1 MTDFLKNGMV
11 CHGKLVRAL
20 VAGMLDANYVASSW
34 LEGYEGVPFGR
45 TCFFNAMNQTIA
57 PLGGRMFCEK
67 LTAFAR
73 HVMAHGADFEIVT
86 KKVSCSPQEASAV
99 AIDVIAPFVTPNK
112 LVGLEALV
120 VKADDDEG
128 LIAKKADETAALL
141 NLVLDSLDRDQKS
154 TNIIVAKAR
163 MKEKVIEHLSELEL
177 CVERIPLSELT
188 QALIESNK
196 SALKSSGTYRL
207 DAMVRGLVPGIIQ
220 EEREALFEYEG
231 EASPLTQCVMS
242 AWRDGRRSN
251 LMLVGE
257 GGIGKTVAMQEA
269 SLSLCKLGIPA
280 VYIPL
285 HMVPY
290 LNVGRSLVKE
300 YVASSVLK
308 GDQGLF
314 KNLDEL
320 TRSKHH
326 DDRPNVVLLL
336 DGWNEINEKKTP
348 CGWLTDVMKEEIEA
362 ELSSLE
368 GVQVVIAGRAKMD
381 TFGMSRRRWSFFKV
395 LRLER
400 KNVGKYLSDNKVA
413 LPPVD
418 DPVWDTLG
426 NPLMLTL
433 YTCSARQGAHC
444 RENTCCSFIRGERS
458 RSQSAIIWN
467 FLQCQINKA
476 MLVNRER
483 GAAFSDL
490 LAINYAAAYI
500 GWSMERSGDFRI
512 SLRRLGNLIN
522 EAGVRYA
529 RFWEG
534 SAFVANAKDATKS
547 RVKDWDSGDIEAAL
561 LDGVGL
567 LLGKSDEAPDKVMD
581 ENRVGFLH
589 QKFRDFYAAL
599 LMKLEFDPYGVVESP
614 EESEAWVGTAASH
627 EVLNM
632 LAGIMEESQITGL
645 WEAMRGVK
653 AKDDSFALFHL
664 MEVAQRNDLDLAG
677 LGFKGMDLRC
687 TSLQDRGIASNG
699 GLDFRGSWVSNK
711 TLLPSGH
718 AEYVI
723 DVVWRPKE
731 GGADGD
737 QMISFGQSAVI
748 WDARS
753 GEPYA
758 EVVHGSLGQ
767 YDAMAVSPDGEVVA
781 LSSEGEGFCLFS
793 IEGRSKELVPMKG
806 APRVSTMA
814 FAPNGKVLAC
824 GGEAGVQFLFDLAS
838 SSRVNLVMPPEISE
852 TYDWRSILEVCFSAN
867 GETLGV
873 LYEGGAI
880 SMWRMSSDWLDMP
893 PTLINAT
900 DIGDD
905 IYEIQLS
912 KDGSSVMVLT
922 VYGEFLSSDVEK
934 LLDWD
939 DIELAVEGF
948 DSIGFSYERN
958 IAAAVCEN
966 EMMVLALDD
975 GSIVKQ
981 FRMIADLN
989 SALGDALRISIS
1001 PSGDKAMCIHEN
1013 NVITVWD
1020 TRPSFTVDERPLMA
1034 VENRRN
1040 GLGPIRIMADGNAAC
1055 ATALDYYLEWTPDC
1069 VVADQFCLVAVMPDY
1084 WDCRPDDGAFVQVF
1098 ENSIGLYS
1106 GSREKLAN
1114 FSFDNRFQGVRFAG
1128 GGKWVVALE
1137 NTPGLV
1143 CLDGKTLEE
1152 AGSAILKDEVI
1163 TMAPM
1168 PNGSVLGIT
1177 DEGSLI
1183 EWALPGFEEVGR
1195 LDIWLCMR
1203 KSPDGETRAL
1213 AERFLGSGGSC
1224 RIESPEHAQ
1233 LECYQDEALGVDCA
1247 LVVFEPRD
1255 PETDSDSQLVVRV
1268 DLDEESAFILDVDE
1282 EANETRGLAVMRD
1295 EGKFLLTSSQ
1305 GWIESRSLETGEV
1318 LKSVEPIPNLNLI
1331 GVDFRGASFDN
1342 ETLRDMVAASG
1353 GVL

>member
-154 TNIIVAKAR
+154 TNMIVAKAR

-348 CGWLTDVMKEEIEA
+348 CGWLTDVMKEEIET

-458 RSQSAIIWN
+458 RSQSAIIW
-467 FLQCQINKA
+467 
-476 MLVNRER
+476 
-483 GAAFSDL
+483 
-490 LAINYAAAYI
+490 
-500 GWSMERSGDFRI
+500 
-512 SLRRLGNLIN
+512 
-522 EAGVRYA
+522 
-529 RFWEG
+529 
-534 SAFVANAKDATKS
+534 
-547 RVKDWDSGDIEAAL
+547 
-561 LDGVGL
+561 
-567 LLGKSDEAPDKVMD
+567 
-581 ENRVGFLH
+581 
-589 QKFRDFYAAL
+589 
-599 LMKLEFDPYGVVESP
+599 
-614 EESEAWVGTAASH
+614 
-627 EVLNM
+627 
-632 LAGIMEESQITGL
+632 
-645 WEAMRGVK
+645 
-653 AKDDSFALFHL
+653 
-664 MEVAQRNDLDLAG
+664 
-677 LGFKGMDLRC
+677 
-687 TSLQDRGIASNG
+687 
-699 GLDFRGSWVSNK
+699 
-711 TLLPSGH
+711 
-718 AEYVI
+718 
-723 DVVWRPKE
+723 
-731 GGADGD
+731 
-737 QMISFGQSAVI
+737 
-748 WDARS
+748 
-753 GEPYA
+753 
-758 EVVHGSLGQ
+758 
-767 YDAMAVSPDGEVVA
+767 
-781 LSSEGEGFCLFS
+781 
-793 IEGRSKELVPMKG
+793 
-806 APRVSTMA
+806 
-814 FAPNGKVLAC
+814 
-824 GGEAGVQFLFDLAS
+824 
-838 SSRVNLVMPPEISE
+838 
-852 TYDWRSILEVCFSAN
+852 
-867 GETLGV
+867 
-873 LYEGGAI
+873 
-880 SMWRMSSDWLDMP
+880 
-893 PTLINAT
+893 
-900 DIGDD
+900 
-905 IYEIQLS
+905 
-912 KDGSSVMVLT
+912 
-922 VYGEFLSSDVEK
+922 
-934 LLDWD
+934 
-939 DIELAVEGF
+939 
-948 DSIGFSYERN
+948 
-958 IAAAVCEN
+958 
-966 EMMVLALDD
+966 
-975 GSIVKQ
+975 
-981 FRMIADLN
+981 
-989 SALGDALRISIS
+989 
-1001 PSGDKAMCIHEN
+1001 
-1013 NVITVWD
+1013 
-1020 TRPSFTVDERPLMA
+1020 
-1034 VENRRN
+1034 
-1040 GLGPIRIMADGNAAC
+1040 
-1055 ATALDYYLEWTPDC
+1055 
-1069 VVADQFCLVAVMPDY
+1069 
-1084 WDCRPDDGAFVQVF
+1084 
-1098 ENSIGLYS
+1098 
-1106 GSREKLAN
+1106 
-1114 FSFDNRFQGVRFAG
+1114 
-1128 GGKWVVALE
+1128 
-1137 NTPGLV
+1137 
-1143 CLDGKTLEE
+1143 
-1152 AGSAILKDEVI
+1152 
-1163 TMAPM
+1163 
-1168 PNGSVLGIT
+1168 
-1177 DEGSLI
+1177 
-1183 EWALPGFEEVGR
+1183 
-1195 LDIWLCMR
+1195 
-1203 KSPDGETRAL
+1203 
-1213 AERFLGSGGSC
+1213 
-1224 RIESPEHAQ
+1224 
-1233 LECYQDEALGVDCA
+1233 
-1247 LVVFEPRD
+1247 
-1255 PETDSDSQLVVRV
+1255 
-1268 DLDEESAFILDVDE
+1268 
-1282 EANETRGLAVMRD
+1282 
-1295 EGKFLLTSSQ
+1295 
-1305 GWIESRSLETGEV
+1305 
-1318 LKSVEPIPNLNLI
+1318 
-1331 GVDFRGASFDN
+1331 
-1342 ETLRDMVAASG
+1342 
-1353 GVL
+1353 